1 MATVLAA
8 TAHTISG
15 GLAPFWLIVIT
26 ALLATP
32 AAVWL
37 VGRAP
42 STWRT
47 GAVVLASQ
55 GLFHAFF
62 SIAGSADPGAAA
74 AHLHPGSPSP
84 LGSAL
89 PHIHVAG
96 AAMTTT
102 HLIAA
107 GITVAALVAGE
118 RLIGVI
124 ARGIRRL
131 ARLMSPLVPPP
142 ALSRTVPV
150 RRRRFAPSRPVR
162 SSLSLRGPPIA
173 VA

>member
-1 MATVLAA
+1 MLAA

-15 GLAPFWLIVIT
+15 GLAPLWLIVVT
-26 ALLATP
+26 ALLVTP
-32 AAVWL
+32 VAVWL

-42 STWRT
+42 SAWRT

-55 GLFHAFF
+55 GLFHTFF
-62 SIAGSADPGAAA
+62 SIAGAADLGAAA

-89 PHIHVAG
+89 PHAHVAG

-131 ARLMSPLVPPP
+131 SRLMSPLVPPP
-142 ALSRTVPV
+142 ELTHTLPV
-150 RRRRFAPSRPVR
+150 RRRRFAPARRVR
-162 SSLSLRGPPIA
+162 SSLSLRGPPITTP
-173 VA
+173 